1 MLKITIYTN
10 IKIMVTTDKLIL
22 KCLNI
27 KYINI
32 KIYYFVLIMKKN
44 SHKIYLHSTFHS
56 AHCFKAVLKKNHDVY
71 ALIYTFLYKEMANN
85 VQ

>member
-1 MLKITIYTN
+1 
-10 IKIMVTTDKLIL
+10 
-22 KCLNI
+22 
-27 KYINI
+27 
-32 KIYYFVLIMKKN
+32 MKKN
-44 SHKIYLHSTFHS
+44 SHKMYLHSTFHS